1 MRGSGIMNTVHA
13 LEIQVDALKL
23 NAKLLKEN
31 IDLKAELIKQ
41 LQGDL
46 KTLRLGMEDKYEQIE
61 AQIKRIRELE
71 RRLPIADPR
80 ITG

>member
-1 MRGSGIMNTVHA
+1 MRGSRIMSTVHA

>member
-1 MRGSGIMNTVHA
+1 MRGSGIMSTVHA